1 MKLITNIFSSQ
12 SLTKLI
18 LNSKINRCKKVSIA
32 STIYVYSNV
41 IGFVYCLLYYFYAF
55 LQYLTELTN
64 CISEYNER
72 YGKTSSTGI
81 PIRSEINRTSSYK
94 NFVTRSRQRQQ
105 VINWIFKRRIYTKN
119 TSSPIT
125 Y

>member
-18 LNSKINRCKKVSIA
+18 LNSKINRCKKVSIE

-41 IGFVYCLLYYFYAF
+41 IGFVYCLLYHFYAF
-55 LQYLTELTN
+55 LQYLIELTN

-72 YGKTSSTGI
+72 YRKTSSTGI
-81 PIRSEINRTSSYK
+81 PMRSEINRLTDVFYPTNTLLICNLAVSK
-94 NFVTRSRQRQQ
+94 KKAT
-105 VINWIFKRRIYTKN
+105 IYFQ
-119 TSSPIT
+119 
-125 Y
+125 